1 MKKSSYSMHTLHDL
15 MRTSTSVRLFTFN
28 NPMKDIKLI
37 LEMLVLLTLSLVST
51 IVMIGI
57 YALMIAIPITIIV

>member
-1 MKKSSYSMHTLHDL
+1 
-15 MRTSTSVRLFTFN
+15 
-28 NPMKDIKLI
+28 MKDIKLI